1 MTLEKLMAIHTTLKT
16 EVLQKIEDIRDAL
29 DGITPVTNSQ
39 INCIGNVYGLVDDLA
54 EMIVVDKNN
63 DNTVSN

>member
-29 DGITPVTNSQ
+29 DGITPVTNGQ
-39 INCIGNVYGLVDDLA
+39 IDCIGNVYGMVDELA
-54 EMIVVDKNN
+54 EMIVEDKNN

>member
-29 DGITPVTNSQ
+29 DGITPVTNGQ
-39 INCIGNVYGLVDDLA
+39 IDCIGNVYSLVDDLA
-54 EMIVVDKNN
+54 EMIVEDKNN